1 MKPVILFKT
10 TRDAVRAQRLC
21 KRNDISCKVIPVPR
35 DISSE
40 CGMALEIDK
49 NDLYPITEIFIKNSI
64 NHDIY
69 NR

>member
-10 TRDAVRAQRLC
+10 TRDAIRAERLC

-40 CGMALEIDK
+40 CGMALEIDVKELK
-49 NDLYPITEIFIKNSI
+49 NVSDLFQSENVNFNFY
-64 NHDIY
+64 
-69 NR
+69 RM